1 MKTIT
6 VDELRMACI
15 EQANTN
21 LTVVFKCPMCGC
33 LQMGQ
38 DFIDAGA
45 ATSSD
50 QAMDYAGFSCLGR
63 FTKAGEPRKNPDGK
77 RCNWTLGGLFQFHK
91 LEVVTPD
98 GQSHLHFELATKAD
112 ADVYRATQAAKQ
124 GPTHDPT
131 V

>member
-21 LTVVFKCPMCGC
+21 LKVVFKCPMCGC

-50 QAMDYAGFSCLGR
+50 EAMGYAGFSCLGR
-63 FTKAGEPRKNPDGK
+63 FTKAGEPRKKPDGK

-98 GQSHLHFELATKAD
+98 GQSHPHFELATKAD
-112 ADVYRATQAAKQ
+112 ADVYRATQAAKKPN
-124 GPTHDPT
+124 GE